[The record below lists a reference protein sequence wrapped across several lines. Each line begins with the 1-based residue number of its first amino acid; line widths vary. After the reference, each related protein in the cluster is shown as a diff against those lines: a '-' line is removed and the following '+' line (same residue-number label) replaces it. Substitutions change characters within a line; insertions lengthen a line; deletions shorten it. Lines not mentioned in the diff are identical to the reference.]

1 MIDAKKRLKNIEDHV
16 LPSLFVGVLS
26 QSDAWMKKTT
36 EKYSLN
42 LKPKRCG
49 LQNNAKKKVNVRLTT
64 LYVTKIGSEHYS
76 EKHVKN

>member
-36 EKYSLN
+36 EKILPE
-42 LKPKRCG
+42 LEAKALAACRTMQKR
-49 LQNNAKKKVNVRLTT
+49 R
-64 LYVTKIGSEHYS
+64 
-76 EKHVKN
+76 